1 MDGITEYLAHYGSS
15 IAYEDF
21 PPEAVHKVK
30 GLLIDAL
37 ACGLGGYTS
46 EPGKIARRVA
56 ERIHAC
62 DRGAT
67 ILGSGKKSIPE
78 LAAFANGSMIR
89 YLDLSD
95 GFSSKGGG
103 HPSDNFAPVLACGE
117 FIRAGGREV
126 VVASILAYEV
136 FCRLQDQLDLRA
148 RGFDQ

>member
-1 MDGITEYLAHYGSS
+1 MALLKENEMDSITEYLACYGSS
-15 IAYEDF
+15 ITYEDI

-37 ACGLGGYTS
+37 ACGLGGYAS
-46 EPGKIARRVA
+46 EPGEIARRVA

-62 DRGAT
+62 DMGAT
-67 ILGSGKKSIPE
+67 ILGSGKKTIPE

-103 HPSDNFAPVLACGE
+103 HPRDTLVLVLACGE
-117 FIRAGGREV
+117 V
-126 VVASILAYEV
+126 M
-136 FCRLQDQLDLRA
+136 
-148 RGFDQ
+148 